1 MTCVGT
7 VVEHVPEG
15 VAVLDTGT
23 GDVVEANE
31 QLAGLCD
38 RTQESLED
46 RSFRSLAPDGWSPN
60 TEVETL
66 VERARDGRVTFE
78 WRAGD
83 NRETATVLACAM
95 EVHDADRAVVTVRER
110 ACGRTDADDRRTGT
124 VDESTLLES
133 LNDPAFVVDAA
144 GRFVE
149 VNHAAVDRFGY
160 TREDLQSM
168 GPEDLRSPG
177 EVHSDDQPSGD
188 ADHFETAYVA
198 ASGEEIPVAVSVSE
212 MTARGEPTE
221 IRVARDVSD
230 HKATAQR
237 LETFERAVQQAGHA
251 VYITDSDGTIE
262 YVNPE
267 FEGVTGYEA
276 TDVVGETPA
285 VLKSGAQDEAYYESL
300 WETILRGEVWEERVE
315 NERADGERYVADQTI
330 APIVKDGEVEKFV
343 AIQQDVTE
351 RTEREAELERCHEL
365 IENVPIGVYRSTGG
379 LAGEFVDV
387 NPALVE
393 MVGAESADELLGT
406 HVAERYRTPG
416 QRELIGRKIE
426 QNGQIVEEEIRLETM
441 DGEPFWGSVT
451 SIRREVDGTVYYDG
465 IVQDVT
471 ERREKERELKFRERR
486 FRRLFEDHN
495 APMLLIDPETGRI
508 ERANGAAASFYGYDT
523 ETLESMT
530 IQDINQLDDEAVA
543 ERRRAASEGETNRFI
558 FPHELADGSV
568 RQVEV
573 DSSPIQTGGG
583 TLLFSILH
591 DVTERREKER
601 ELKFRERRFRR
612 LFEDHNAP
620 MLLVHPS
627 TGAIERANAAA
638 SSFYGYGTEALESMS
653 IQDINQLDDQQV
665 AERREAA
672 KAGETN
678 RFVFPH
684 ELADGSVRQVEVDS
698 SPIQTGSG
706 TLLFSILHDVTDR
719 ERNRERIERQNE
731 QLELLNRVV
740 RHDIRNDMSVVTGY
754 AELLEEHVD
763 DAGHAHLE
771 TLLEHSEHV
780 VELTKEARTLMKA
793 MLDESDA
800 DEESVLLDDVLRSQ
814 VSEVRSGYED
824 ATVTVETALPDVT
837 VRGNEMLASVFR
849 NLLRNAVQHNDSPDP
864 TVRVSVEEA
873 AETVKVHVADDG
885 PGVPEDQKDAIFGK
899 GEQGIESSGTGLG
912 LYFVRT
918 FVEQFGGEVWVSGN
932 DPEGAVFTVELS
944 TVER

>member
-1 MTCVGT
+1 MTCLGT

-23 GDVVEANE
+23 GDVVEAND
-31 QLAGLCD
+31 LFAGLCD
-38 RTQESLED
+38 RVQGRLED
-46 RSFRSLAPDGWSPN
+46 ESFRSLAPDGWSPN

-66 VERARDGRVTFE
+66 VERAHDGRVTFE
-78 WRAGD
+78 WRVGD
-83 NRETATVLACAM
+83 TRETATVLACAM
-95 EVHDADRAVVTVRER
+95 EVHDDEERAVVTVRER
-110 ACGRTDADDRRTGT
+110 EAGRTEDAGRRDST
-124 VDESTLLES
+124 VEEWEVLEG
-133 LNDPAFVVDAA
+133 LNDPAFVVDAT

-149 VNHAAVDRFGY
+149 VNDAAVDRLGY
-160 TREDLQSM
+160 AREEFRSM
-168 GPEDLRSPG
+168 GPAELRSPA
-177 EVHSDDQPSGD
+177 EAHADDPPGD
-188 ADHFETAYVA
+188 AGHFQTTYVA
-198 ASGEEIPVAVSVSE
+198 ASGEEIPVAVSVGK
-212 MTARGEPTE
+212 TTDRGEHAE

-251 VYITDSDGTIE
+251 VYITDSDGAIE

-267 FEGVTGYEA
+267 FEEVTGYEA

-285 VLKSGAQDEAYYESL
+285 VLKSGAQDEAYYEDL

-330 APIVKDGEVEKFV
+330 APIVDDGEVEKFV

-351 RTEREAELERCHEL
+351 RREREAELERCHEL

-379 LAGEFVDV
+379 LAGQFVDV

-393 MVGAESADELLGT
+393 MLGAESADELVGT

-426 QNGQIVEEEIRLETM
+426 RDGQIVEEEIRLETM

-465 IVQDVT
+465 VVQDVT
-471 ERREKERELKFRERR
+471 ERREKERELR
-486 FRRLFEDHN
+486 
-495 APMLLIDPETGRI
+495 
-508 ERANGAAASFYGYDT
+508 
-523 ETLESMT
+523 
-530 IQDINQLDDEAVA
+530 
-543 ERRRAASEGETNRFI
+543 
-558 FPHELADGSV
+558 
-568 RQVEV
+568 
-573 DSSPIQTGGG
+573 
-583 TLLFSILH
+583 
-591 DVTERREKER
+591 
-601 ELKFRERRFRR
+601 FRERRFRR

-620 MLLVHPS
+620 MLLVDPE
-627 TGAIERANAAA
+627 TGAIERANSAA
-638 SSFYGYGTEALESMS
+638 SSFYGYGTEDLESMS
-653 IQDINQLDDQQV
+653 IQDINQLDDQRV
-665 AERREAA
+665 AERRQAA
-672 KAGETN
+672 KSGETN

-719 ERNRERIERQNE
+719 ERNRDRIERQNE

-754 AELLEEHVD
+754 AELLEDRVD
-763 DAGHAHLE
+763 DTGRAHLE
-771 TLLEHSEHV
+771 TLLEHSDHV
-780 VELTKEARTLMKA
+780 VELTKEARALMEA
-793 MLDESDA
+793 MLDESDT
-800 DEESVLLDDVLRSQ
+800 DDESVRLDDVLRSQ

-824 ATVTVETALPDVT
+824 ATVTVETVLPDVA

-849 NLLRNAVQHNDSPDP
+849 NLLRNAVKHNDGPNP
-864 TVRVSVEEA
+864 TVTVSVEERS
-873 AETVKVHVADDG
+873 ETVRVHVADDG
-885 PGVPEDQKDAIFGK
+885 PGVPDDQKDAIFGK
-899 GEQGIESSGTGLG
+899 GEQGIESAGTGLG

-918 FVEQFGGEVWVSGN
+918 FVEQFGGEVWVSDN
-932 DPEGAVFTVELS
+932 DPEGAVFTIELP
-944 TVER
+944 TAER